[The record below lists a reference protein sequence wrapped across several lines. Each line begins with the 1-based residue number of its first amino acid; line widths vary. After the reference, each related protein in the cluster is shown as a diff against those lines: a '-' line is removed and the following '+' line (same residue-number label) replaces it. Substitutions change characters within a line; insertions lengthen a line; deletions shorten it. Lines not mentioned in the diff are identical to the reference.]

1 MPNIQT
7 IPTRLSGCPSE
18 ARSLAFDRRCQFSV
32 RDCKPANSLLG
43 ACFGSFAMIKDSPDP
58 SASESEKQV
67 SHRPCPIFTIR
78 PGVDSET
85 LLVHAY
91 ETLASA
97 NVMATELSSILT
109 GPTCNLV
116 LGIQQMIVLAQLS
129 VNGVLDHLESKQ

>member
-1 MPNIQT
+1 
-7 IPTRLSGCPSE
+7 
-18 ARSLAFDRRCQFSV
+18 
-32 RDCKPANSLLG
+32 
-43 ACFGSFAMIKDSPDP
+43 MIKDTPNS
-58 SASESEKQV
+58 SATESEKPTRI

-78 PGVDSET
+78 PGINSET

-97 NVMATELSSILT
+97 NVMATELSSTLT

-129 VNGVLDHLESKQ
+129 VNGVLDQLDPQH

>member
-1 MPNIQT
+1 
-7 IPTRLSGCPSE
+7 
-18 ARSLAFDRRCQFSV
+18 
-32 RDCKPANSLLG
+32 
-43 ACFGSFAMIKDSPDP
+43 MIKDSPDP
-58 SASESEKQV
+58 SASESEKQA

-78 PGVDSET
+78 PGINSET

-129 VNGVLDHLESKQ
+129 VNGVLDHLDPPQ

>member
-1 MPNIQT
+1 
-7 IPTRLSGCPSE
+7 
-18 ARSLAFDRRCQFSV
+18 
-32 RDCKPANSLLG
+32 
-43 ACFGSFAMIKDSPDP
+43 MIKDSPDP

-78 PGVDSET
+78 QGVDSET

-97 NVMATELSSILT
+97 NVMATELSSILS
-109 GPTCNLV
+109 GPTCNLA

-129 VNGVLDHLESKQ
+129 VNRVLDQLDPQQ

>member
-1 MPNIQT
+1 
-7 IPTRLSGCPSE
+7 
-18 ARSLAFDRRCQFSV
+18 
-32 RDCKPANSLLG
+32 
-43 ACFGSFAMIKDSPDP
+43 MIKDTPNS
-58 SASESEKQV
+58 SATESEKSTRV

-78 PGVDSET
+78 SGINSET

-97 NVMATELSSILT
+97 NVMATELSSTLT

-129 VNGVLDHLESKQ
+129 VNGVLDQLDPQH

>member
-1 MPNIQT
+1 
-7 IPTRLSGCPSE
+7 
-18 ARSLAFDRRCQFSV
+18 
-32 RDCKPANSLLG
+32 
-43 ACFGSFAMIKDSPDP
+43 MIKPSPNP
-58 SASESEKQV
+58 PAPESEENTGTP
-67 SHRPCPIFTIR
+67 HRPCPIFTIR
-78 PGVDSET
+78 PGINSET

-129 VNGVLDHLESKQ
+129 VNGVLDHLDPPQ

>member
-1 MPNIQT
+1 
-7 IPTRLSGCPSE
+7 
-18 ARSLAFDRRCQFSV
+18 
-32 RDCKPANSLLG
+32 
-43 ACFGSFAMIKDSPDP
+43 MIKDSPDP
-58 SASESEKQV
+58 SASESEKQTRTP
-67 SHRPCPIFTIR
+67 HRPCPIFTIR
-78 PGVDSET
+78 PGINSET

-129 VNGVLDHLESKQ
+129 VNGVPDHLDPPQ

>member
-1 MPNIQT
+1 
-7 IPTRLSGCPSE
+7 
-18 ARSLAFDRRCQFSV
+18 
-32 RDCKPANSLLG
+32 
-43 ACFGSFAMIKDSPDP
+43 MIKPSPNP
-58 SASESEKQV
+58 PASETAEHIGTS
-67 SHRPCPIFTIR
+67 SRPCPIFTIR
-78 PGVDSET
+78 SGVDSET

-129 VNGVLDHLESKQ
+129 VNGVLDHLDPQQ